1 MVKVKKFLS
10 LLITIFLILSTFAF
24 AEYSSDPSYYE
35 GKPIDESKEG
45 KEYYREGNVIVY
57 PAKMGSKEERM
68 MERFA
73 RGELSEQEMRA
84 MAKAKSGSSFDEMEF
99 KKEMMDLKDR
109 VQRKDAFSYE
119 NEGYGQTYSAGPSYE
134 GYSKEQ
140 IIFGMVFQHIGDDVD
155 PRDIKQ
161 YCSDPNKVADIVIK
175 KLKDKVGDLQK
186 LCTRFEEQESKCNE
200 YSEKGCSQIG
210 TSIVRNDATEA
221 EKLQSVAYSCPA
233 NKDAIVEACKKRS
246 LSYMEQRIKNT
257 EETCKQRFDFE
268 GERLTKEC
276 ERFRENTICDK
287 EKFIGKCMGGIKKED
302 FERKKC
308 PENPV
313 SQCDAGTS
321 VQKKTD
327 ANGCV
332 YYYCEKITTNVCAQD
347 VQQCPDGSY
356 VKRIPPGCNF
366 ESCPTTTKCPST
378 PPAGCPIYECV
389 PGAVSVQNPTTCC
402 YECKSSNSVAQH
414 CKETD
419 GGYDI
424 YTKGVIYPFGVEP
437 GKSDVCINDKT
448 LAEYGCNPDGS
459 YGGDKQYTCEYGCKD
474 GACLRSSVTTCPD
487 SSIPTCAAG
496 TTIQKKTDDKGCVY
510 YYCQTTT
517 ATPSTT
523 SNSTPI
529 TGSVVLSTYDDYL
542 SHCENSWLAQQRA
555 CSNTPNVCD
564 KDTFIEKCKE
574 QEKRN
579 YGDFTLKIAKNC
591 ELQTQSEIKHME
603 QRCAGIDEERSRCL
617 EQSTKRCEQMKGVA
631 EKCKETLT
639 EENLRKFIVEET
651 KKRCK
656 FTDIIEDE
664 DDVKKSEKAEIVLA
678 VLNTATEDDIE
689 KLELFIDDLKED
701 LKLQDTTVYKGT
713 INPNNFGDIK
723 LLPFVVNAK
732 LSSAASSER
741 AKEVKARIV
750 AGQNAEESAGK
761 LASLRDSDVPN
772 EYLYI
777 IEDKASD
784 VLNVSNNLKEIEKKE
799 DEKGF
804 GYKVRR
810 FLGLAKK
817 AEEAEIKQLGESKEK
832 LKGSIDVLA
841 KLADEVPSDV
851 AKSILKEQVESLK
864 KQQEDIEVLIK
875 TKEKKA
881 KGLLGIFG

>member
-1 MVKVKKFLS
+1 MVKLKKSLS
-10 LLITIFLILSTFAF
+10 LIIAVFLILSNLAF
-24 AEYSSDPSYYE
+24 AQPTEAGFNE
-35 GKPIDESKEG
+35 RKTIENSKESQ
-45 KEYYREGNVIVY
+45 IAVY
-57 PAKMGSKEERM
+57 PSQISSEKKRT
-68 MERFA
+68 MESLIKS
-73 RGELSEQEMRA
+73 GVSDEEMR
-84 MAKAKSGSSFDEMEF
+84 KIIKEKFGNDFDEMEF
-99 KKEMMDLKDR
+99 KKGMIELKGR
-109 VQRKDAFSYE
+109 ITRKETFSYE
-119 NEGYGQTYSAGPSYE
+119 RERFEQGYNAGPSYE

-186 LCTRFEEQESKCNE
+186 LCTRFEEQEAKCNE
-200 YSEKGCSQIG
+200 YSKKGCSQIG
-210 TSIVRNDATEA
+210 SAMVREDASEI
-221 EKLQSVAYSCPA
+221 EKMNSLAYSCPV

-287 EKFIGKCMGGIKKED
+287 EKFIEKCMGGIKKED
-302 FERKKC
+302 FEERGEKSGFMYANWQCYDGYAESQTDSSCKSSESWQELARKSCEGHCYADKSKC
-308 PENPV
+308 GVNSFSVSGECGKVTKPICPAYPV
-313 SQCDAGTS
+313 PQCGEGDKLLTR
-321 VQKKTD
+321 TD
-327 ANGCV
+327 ANGCT

-356 VKRIPPGCNF
+356 VARDPANNCNF
-366 ESCPTTTKCPST
+366 KPCPTRICPDPIMPACASGTTPEK
-378 PPAGCPIYECV
+378 
-389 PGAVSVQNPTTCC
+389 
-402 YECKSSNSVAQH
+402 
-414 CKETD
+414 
-419 GGYDI
+419 
-424 YTKGVIYPFGVEP
+424 
-437 GKSDVCINDKT
+437 KSDEKN
-448 LAEYGCNPDGS
+448 
-459 YGGDKQYTCEYGCKD
+459 
-474 GACLRSSVTTCPD
+474 
-487 SSIPTCAAG
+487 
-496 TTIQKKTDDKGCVY
+496 CVY
-510 YYCQTTT
+510 YYCKTIPCPEVSKPVCADGQSMTTKHDDKGCIT
-517 ATPSTT
+517 GYECVSITT
-523 SNSTPI
+523 SDQSSQSSV
-529 TGSVVLSTYDDYL
+529 TGYAVLNTYDDFVRQ
-542 SHCENSWLAQQRA
+542 CENSWMQQQRA

-591 ELQTQSEIKHME
+591 GLQTQSEIRHVE
-603 QRCAGIDEERSRCL
+603 QRCAKLDGEITRCL
-617 EQSTKRCEQMKGVA
+617 EESTKRCEQMKGVA
-631 EKCKETLT
+631 EKCRETLT
-639 EENLRKFIVEET
+639 EENLRKFILEET

-664 DDVKKSEKAEIVLA
+664 NDLKKAEKVEIALA
-678 VLNTATEDDIE
+678 VLNTATDDDFD
-689 KLELFIDDLKED
+689 KLELFVDNLKEE

-750 AGQNAEESAGK
+750 AGQKAEEAAGK
-761 LASLRDSDVPN
+761 LASLRDSDVPA

-784 VLNVSNNLKEIEKKE
+784 VLDVSENLDDIEKKE

-804 GYKVRR
+804 AYKVRR

-817 AEEAEIKQLGESKEK
+817 AEEAEIKQLGESNEK
-832 LKGSIDVLA
+832 LKGSIDALA

-851 AKSILKEQVESLK
+851 AKAILKEQVESLK
-864 KQQEDIEVLIK
+864 KQQTDIEVLIA
-875 TKEKKA
+875 TKDKKS
-881 KGLLGIFG
+881 KGLLGLFG